1 MLRESTASTT
11 AVRLVVRHIANV
23 YRGYVMKLLGM
34 KLLGKNSRW
43 LVFKLYTMGYRPG
56 HNEGMVIAAD
66 DTQFEEL
73 RAAELVEI
81 KSEPSPR
88 AAGGRSIVRLTERG
102 VKSYHKAKGAG
113 LHPSD
118 WSAWVKPGGPAGW
131 PSVPRPP

>member
-1 MLRESTASTT
+1 
-11 AVRLVVRHIANV
+11 
-23 YRGYVMKLLGM
+23 M

-81 KSEPSPR
+81 RSEPSPS
-88 AAGGRSIVRLTERG
+88 AAGVRSAGPLAIVRLTERG

-113 LHPSD
+113 LHPSE
-118 WSAWVKPGGPAGW
+118 WSAWVKPG
-131 PSVPRPP
+131 